1 MNVRFVIG
9 PTITPV
15 VQNVT
20 KIAAG
25 VHLDFT
31 KRYSRKLAIEA
42 PPTAATASMMEMGIA
57 VTREEGLKSLANEP
71 RSDLTDGSAWDERA
85 FSVLSVRTGY
95 RKERDTR
102 RAVRTPK
109 RLRPFAFQ
117 YKESS
122 NAET

>member
-20 KIAAG
+20 RIAAG

-31 KRYSRKLAIEA
+31 KRYSRKLAMEA

-57 VTREEGLKSLANEP
+57 VPRKAGLKSLANQP
-71 RSDLTDGSAWDERA
+71 RSVWPIEVPGTRIRIAL
-85 FSVLSVRTGY
+85 RTRQAGVSPPGA
-95 RKERDTR
+95 R
-102 RAVRTPK
+102 RTAR
-109 RLRPFAFQ
+109 
-117 YKESS
+117 
-122 NAET
+122 

>member
-57 VTREEGLKSLANEP
+57 VTREEG
-71 RSDLTDGSAWDERA
+71 A
-85 FSVLSVRTGY
+85 FSAPSARPGN
-95 RKERDTR
+95 RNQRDTR

>member
-57 VTREEGLKSLANEP
+57 VTREGGLKCLANEP
-71 RSDLTDGSAWDERA
+71 RSVLTDGRACDEGA
-85 FSVLSVRTGY
+85 FSGPSGRSGNRKGRGTRTSVRT
-95 RKERDTR
+95 TR
-102 RAVRTPK
+102 TRG
-109 RLRPFAFQ
+109 
-117 YKESS
+117 
-122 NAET
+122 

>member
-31 KRYSRKLAIEA
+31 KRYSRKLAIELR
-42 PPTAATASMMEMGIA
+42 PPQPRARRWRWGSQSRGGG
-57 VTREEGLKSLANEP
+57 GLRPLRMEP
-71 RSDLTDGSAWDERA
+71 RPFLPMEVPGAKGPSRWRSSGQE
-85 FSVLSVRTGY
+85 
-95 RKERDTR
+95 TR
-102 RAVRTPK
+102 RK
-109 RLRPFAFQ
+109 G
-117 YKESS
+117 
-122 NAET
+122 

>member
-20 KIAAG
+20 RIATG

-57 VTREEGLKSLANEP
+57 VAREEGLKSLANEP
-71 RSDLTDGSAWDERA
+71 RSVLADGSAWDEGA
-85 FSVLSVRTGY
+85 FSVLSVRTGN
-95 RKERDTR
+95 REERDTR

-109 RLRPFAFQ
+109 RLRPFAVQ

>member
-31 KRYSRKLAIEA
+31 KRYSRKLAREA

-57 VTREEGLKSLANEP
+57 VAREEGLKPLANEP
-71 RSDLTDGSAWDERA
+71 
-85 FSVLSVRTGY
+85 VRFDRLKYLGRWGDPSPNRG
-95 RKERDTR
+95 RKIE
-102 RAVRTPK
+102 ALCVPI
-109 RLRPFAFQ
+109 Q
-117 YKESS
+117 
-122 NAET
+122 

>member
-9 PTITPV
+9 PTIMPV

-31 KRYSRKLAIEA
+31 KRYSRKLAMEA

-71 RSDLTDGSAWDERA
+71 RSVLTDGSAWDEGA
-85 FSVLSVRTGY
+85 CAVVAVRTGTS
-95 RKERDTR
+95 K
-102 RAVRTPK
+102 K
-109 RLRPFAFQ
+109 R
-117 YKESS
+117 E
-122 NAET
+122 

>member
-57 VTREEGLKSLANEP
+57 VTREEGIKSLAHEP
-71 RSDLTDGSAWDERA
+71 HSDITDESAWDERA
-85 FSVLSVRTGY
+85 FSVLSDRPVY

-102 RAVRTPK
+102 R
-109 RLRPFAFQ
+109 
-117 YKESS
+117 ED
-122 NAET
+122 